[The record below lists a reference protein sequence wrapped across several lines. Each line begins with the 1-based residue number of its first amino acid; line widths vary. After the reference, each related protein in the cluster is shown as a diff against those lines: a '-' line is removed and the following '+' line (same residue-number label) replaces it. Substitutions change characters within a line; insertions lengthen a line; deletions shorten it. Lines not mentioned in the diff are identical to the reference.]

1 MIVQLNVSGE
11 ECTFSSWR
19 HSKMYTPDTTA
30 NSQTE
35 VVLTKIN
42 KNAAAK
48 VYKNFSGTTDTIRHL
63 KTFWVISNEMS
74 VLLFILIWCYFS
86 CLKIYSE
93 KCLNNCFYEQM
104 FFAIFV
110 VKWDTGQLLLENNN

>member
-1 MIVQLNVSGE
+1 
-11 ECTFSSWR
+11 
-19 HSKMYTPDTTA
+19 MYTPGTTA

-63 KTFWVISNEMS
+63 KTF
-74 VLLFILIWCYFS
+74 
-86 CLKIYSE
+86 
-93 KCLNNCFYEQM
+93 
-104 FFAIFV
+104 
-110 VKWDTGQLLLENNN
+110 

>member
-1 MIVQLNVSGE
+1 
-11 ECTFSSWR
+11 
-19 HSKMYTPDTTA
+19 MYTPDTTA

-63 KTFWVISNEMS
+63 KTF
-74 VLLFILIWCYFS
+74 
-86 CLKIYSE
+86 
-93 KCLNNCFYEQM
+93 
-104 FFAIFV
+104 
-110 VKWDTGQLLLENNN
+110 